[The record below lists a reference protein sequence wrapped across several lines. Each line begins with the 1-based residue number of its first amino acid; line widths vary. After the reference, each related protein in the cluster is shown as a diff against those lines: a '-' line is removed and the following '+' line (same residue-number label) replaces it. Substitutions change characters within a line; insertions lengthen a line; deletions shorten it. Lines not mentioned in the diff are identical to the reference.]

1 MRSDTIRCD
10 PSHRTHRRRTLLKI
24 ITALDCRAT
33 SVASV
38 VASHTHIVVFLHL
51 MPQLV
56 LSFAAV
62 LLAVDFTCVPFSLSH
77 SLLLPVSLSLSHF
90 VASTFIF
97 SFIGLRF
104 CLVSCV
110 VGGSVCFC
118 VGISLNRSIWLILLT
133 SFFRLLCSAA
143 FYALHRLFCLD
154 IMAFIYANVIY
165 ALSLS
170 LTFK

>member
-1 MRSDTIRCD
+1 
-10 PSHRTHRRRTLLKI
+10 
-24 ITALDCRAT
+24 
-33 SVASV
+33 
-38 VASHTHIVVFLHL
+38 

-62 LLAVDFTCVPFSLSH
+62 LLAVDFTCVPFSLSLSH

-143 FYALHRLFCLD
+143 FYALYRLFCLD